1 MPAVLSKL
9 YSQLDIIIEN
19 YTTAVHEI
27 KKNNQSYR
35 KLKDTVETCREIEKH
50 WQSISKKFNNVD
62 IGEII
67 NINELLNKS
76 PWRNRLSQT

>member
-35 KLKDTVETCREIEKH
+35 KLKDTVETCREIKKH